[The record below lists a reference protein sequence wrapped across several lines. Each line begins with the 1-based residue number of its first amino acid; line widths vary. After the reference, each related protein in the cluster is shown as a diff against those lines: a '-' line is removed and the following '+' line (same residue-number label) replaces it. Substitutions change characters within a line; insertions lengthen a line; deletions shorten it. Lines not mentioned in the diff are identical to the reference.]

1 MTRSAAKGTVTCGL
15 AQDEHDERKLV
26 SPRWLRDRLEEVSVI
41 DIRGQVKKL
50 DRIYDADGVKYYQ
63 QVEPRGLKDEY
74 LFSHIPGSVFVDW
87 TSDIVDKSS
96 GGLFNLID
104 VDGFRQCMEERGVS
118 CDKTVV
124 IYDNGDMLY
133 AARLWFAMV
142 LYGHPDV
149 RLLNGGFS
157 LWEEQG
163 LPTSDDSRCMLT
175 LLSEFNPDRT
185 YSSML
190 MSMSDILSKKSEAN
204 LIDAR
209 SKVQYDGI
217 QRRAT
222 RGGHIPGA
230 ISLDRRRLL
239 NEDGSGFLPP
249 SELRQ
254 VFEDV
259 GVRANDRPTIA
270 YCNGGVASTLVL
282 FALHLL
288 DVPLDKLFNY
298 DGSWNEYGSHA
309 SNPPLG

>member
-1 MTRSAAKGTVTCGL
+1 MNQTRRGAVTCGQ

-26 SPRWLRDRLEEVSVI
+26 SPSWLRSRLEEVSVI
-41 DIRGQVKKL
+41 DVRGQVNKL
-50 DRIYDADGVKYYQ
+50 NRTYDANGVNYYQ
-63 QVEPRGLKDEY
+63 KVEYRGLKDEY

-96 GGLFNLID
+96 AGLSNLID
-104 VDGFRQCMEERGVS
+104 EDGFRQCMEERGVS
-118 CDKTVV
+118 CDKTAV

-149 RLLNGGFS
+149 RLLNGGLA

-163 LPTSDDSRCMLT
+163 FPTSDDSRCMLT
-175 LLSEFNPDRT
+175 LLSEFNPERT
-185 YSSML
+185 YPSML
-190 MSMSDILSKKSEAN
+190 VSMSDVLSASSEVN
-204 LIDAR
+204 LVDAR
-209 SKVQYDGI
+209 SKEQYNGI
-217 QRRAT
+217 ERRAT

-239 NEDGSGFLPP
+239 SEDGSGFLPP
-249 SELRQ
+249 TQLRQ
-254 VFEDV
+254 VFGDA
-259 GVRANDRPTIA
+259 GVSLSDRPTIA
-270 YCNGGVASTLVL
+270 YCNGGVASAVVL

-298 DGSWNEYGSHA
+298 DGSWNEYGSHT
-309 SNPPLG
+309 SNPPIG